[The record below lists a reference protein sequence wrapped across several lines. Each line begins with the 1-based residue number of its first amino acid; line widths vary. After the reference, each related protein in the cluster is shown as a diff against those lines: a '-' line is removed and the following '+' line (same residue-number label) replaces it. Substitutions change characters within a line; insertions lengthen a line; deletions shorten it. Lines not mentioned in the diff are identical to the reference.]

1 MRDQDVN
8 LYGYQRL
15 RAEFGAFV
23 DEAEGTPSRTERDL
37 LGESYRGLLGEL
49 ARIVSYQW
57 QHGVAHSALKGFL
70 FHGGV
75 GLGKTSMAKRLTYEL
90 CRVFGDTGLDNDRAS
105 EVVLILVDGADIARS
120 KYGESEEHLRDIF
133 AYARAGESHGYDR
146 HQHHPHGGPQRRSVL
161 LFDDA
166 ESLLLSRS
174 SSGAKEWH
182 FGQNSVFFHNVDELD
197 TSSTVVVLTTNRL
210 DLVDAAIVDRFVPY
224 EFVDPPL
231 EVLEQVARDKARL
244 QGLQGED
251 LKPLLEQLVGPGRV
265 RSLRE
270 VERLVMRAYVAR
282 ALR

>member
-1 MRDQDVN
+1 VRDQDVN

-15 RAEFGAFV
+15 RAEFGPFV
-23 DEAEGTPSRTERDL
+23 EQTVAIPSRSEREL
-37 LGESYRGLLGEL
+37 VGEQYRSMLGEL

-57 QHGVAHSALKGFL
+57 QQNLSHSALKGFL

-90 CRVFGDTGLDNDRAS
+90 CRVFGDTGSESERTS
-105 EVVLILVDGADIARS
+105 EVVLVLVDGADIARS
-120 KYGESEEHLRDIF
+120 KYGESEEQLRDIF
-133 AYARAGESHGYDR
+133 AYAREGESHGYDR
-146 HQHHPHGGPQRRSVL
+146 HHHQYNSGLKRRSVL

-166 ESLLLSRS
+166 ESLLLSRN

-210 DLVDAAIVDRFVPY
+210 DLVDPAIVDRFLTY
-224 EFVDPPL
+224 EFGDPAP
-231 EVLEQVARDKARL
+231 EVLEQVARDKARF
-244 QGLQGED
+244 QGLEEGD
-251 LKPLLEQLVGPGRV
+251 LQSVLERLVAPGRIT
-265 RSLRE
+265 SLRE
-270 VERLVMRAYVAR
+270 VERLVMRAYVAK